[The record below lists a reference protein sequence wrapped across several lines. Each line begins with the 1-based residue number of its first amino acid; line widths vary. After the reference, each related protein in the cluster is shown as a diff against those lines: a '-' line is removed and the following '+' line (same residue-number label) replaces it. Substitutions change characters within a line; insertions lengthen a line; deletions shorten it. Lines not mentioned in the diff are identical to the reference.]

1 MSSDKSKGT
10 DLIKKEKAKKALV
23 FGGLGILFL
32 ASIYLIFAPTDA
44 DKEKEALQSGL
55 NVNIPQATDNKLTD
69 DKQKAYEFSSD
80 EKKNKDRERAIG
92 TLAEMYSSDNT
103 NEPDTENSNN
113 SNTTVNNNNESSS
126 HIDRS
131 VREYQAASQA
141 ISNFYENDYDYEKE
155 QMREELE
162 YLRQELKD
170 MEESQSEE
178 EKQLELLEKSYQ
190 MASKYLPTNM
200 NTQTSVSD
208 TTNKSHISSTF
219 NGQSMEVLPA
229 SKPVVSSLIQPMTD
243 EEFTEEYSK
252 ERNMSFITP
261 TANTDNS
268 QKNTIACKVDRT
280 TTIRDNETLQLRLLE
295 SVRIDE
301 NIIPRNALLTAK
313 SKLSGNRM
321 MLYVTTIELGEN
333 IYPVKLTAYDM
344 DGLEGVFIPGSD
356 EMDALKEVGANVGG
370 SVGTSF
376 TFSSSAKDQ
385 IISDAARGLMQG
397 TSNYLVK
404 KIRTI
409 KVTFKSGHRLMLMPT
424 K

>member
-1 MSSDKSKGT
+1 MSSDKNKGT
-10 DLIKKEKAKKALV
+10 DLMKNEKVKKALV
-23 FGGLGILFL
+23 FGGLGVLLL
-32 ASIYLIFAPTDA
+32 ASIYLIFAPSDT
-44 DKEKEALQSGL
+44 DKEKETLQSRL
-55 NVNIPQATDNKLTD
+55 NVNIPQATDNKLTE
-69 DKQKAYEFSSD
+69 DKQKAYEFSSN
-80 EKKNKDRERAIG
+80 EKKDKDRERAIG
-92 TLAEMYSSDNT
+92 TLAEMYNSDNT
-103 NEPDTENSNN
+103 NEPKKENSEEDN
-113 SNTTVNNNNESSS
+113 SEADNRNKSSS

-141 ISNFYENDYDYEKE
+141 VSNFYENDYDYEKE

-190 MASKYLPTNM
+190 MASKYLPSGM
-200 NTQTSVSD
+200 NTQVSTKD
-208 TTNKSHISSTF
+208 TTNNSHKSSTF
-219 NGQSMEVLPA
+219 NGLSMEVLPA

-243 EEFTEEYSK
+243 EEFAEEYSK

-261 TANTDNS
+261 TANTDDS

-295 SVRIDE
+295 SVRIGE
-301 NIIPRNALLTAK
+301 NIIPRNSLLTAK

-385 IISDAARGLMQG
+385 ILSDAARGLMQG

-404 KIRTI
+404 KIKTI

>member
-10 DLIKKEKAKKALV
+10 DLIKKEKAKKVLV

-32 ASIYLIFAPTDA
+32 ASMYLIFAPTDA

-69 DKQKAYEFSSD
+69 DKQKAYEFSS

-92 TLAEMYSSDNT
+92 TLAEMYSSENT

-141 ISNFYENDYDYEKE
+141 VSNFYENDYDYEKE

-229 SKPVVSSLIQPMTD
+229 SKPVVSSLIQTMTD
-243 EEFTEEYSK
+243 KEFTEKYSK

-301 NIIPRNALLTAK
+301 NIIPRNALLTAI

-356 EMDALKEVGANVGG
+356 EMDALN
-370 SVGTSF
+370 
-376 TFSSSAKDQ
+376 
-385 IISDAARGLMQG
+385 AARGLLQG

>member
-1 MSSDKSKGT
+1 M
-10 DLIKKEKAKKALV
+10 
-23 FGGLGILFL
+23 
-32 ASIYLIFAPTDA
+32 YLIFAPTDA
-44 DKEKEALQSGL
+44 DKDKEALQSGL

-92 TLAEMYSSDNT
+92 TLAEMYSSENT

-141 ISNFYENDYDYEKE
+141 VSNFYENDYDYEKE

-252 ERNMSFITP
+252 ERNMSLITP
-261 TANTDNS
+261 PANTDNS
-268 QKNTIACKVDRT
+268 QKNTFACNVDRT

>member
-10 DLIKKEKAKKALV
+10 DLIKKEKAKKVLV

-32 ASIYLIFAPTDA
+32 ASMYLIFAPTDA
-44 DKEKEALQSGL
+44 EKEKEALQSGL

-92 TLAEMYSSDNT
+92 TLAEMYSSENT
-103 NEPDTENSNN
+103 NEPDTENSNK
-113 SNTTVNNNNESSS
+113 SNTIVNNNNESSS

-141 ISNFYENDYDYEKE
+141 VSNFYENDYDYEKE

-200 NTQTSVSD
+200 NTQTSVNDS
-208 TTNKSHISSTF
+208 TNKSHISSTF

-243 EEFTEEYSK
+243 EVFTNSCYS
-252 ERNMSFITP
+252 IL
-261 TANTDNS
+261 
-268 QKNTIACKVDRT
+268 CK
-280 TTIRDNETLQLRLLE
+280 Q
-295 SVRIDE
+295 
-301 NIIPRNALLTAK
+301 
-313 SKLSGNRM
+313 
-321 MLYVTTIELGEN
+321 
-333 IYPVKLTAYDM
+333 
-344 DGLEGVFIPGSD
+344 
-356 EMDALKEVGANVGG
+356 
-370 SVGTSF
+370 
-376 TFSSSAKDQ
+376 
-385 IISDAARGLMQG
+385 
-397 TSNYLVK
+397 
-404 KIRTI
+404 
-409 KVTFKSGHRLMLMPT
+409 
-424 K
+424 

>member
-1 MSSDKSKGT
+1 MN
-10 DLIKKEKAKKALV
+10 LI
-23 FGGLGILFL
+23 
-32 ASIYLIFAPTDA
+32 
-44 DKEKEALQSGL
+44 
-55 NVNIPQATDNKLTD
+55 
-69 DKQKAYEFSSD
+69 QKT
-80 EKKNKDRERAIG
+80 AI
-92 TLAEMYSSDNT
+92 TVD
-103 NEPDTENSNN
+103 
-113 SNTTVNNNNESSS
+113 TTVNNNNESSS

-141 ISNFYENDYDYEKE
+141 VSNFYENDYDYEKE

-268 QKNTIACKVDRT
+268 QKNTIAVKW
-280 TTIRDNETLQLRLLE
+280 IELPQSETMRLCNSDCLK
-295 SVRIDE
+295 SVRIGE

-344 DGLEGVFIPGSD
+344 DGLEGVFIPGS
-356 EMDALKEVGANVGG
+356 
-370 SVGTSF
+370 
-376 TFSSSAKDQ
+376 
-385 IISDAARGLMQG
+385 
-397 TSNYLVK
+397 
-404 KIRTI
+404 
-409 KVTFKSGHRLMLMPT
+409 
-424 K
+424 

>member
-103 NEPDTENSNN
+103 NEPDIENS
-113 SNTTVNNNNESSS
+113 NNNNESSS

-141 ISNFYENDYDYEKE
+141 VSNFYENDYDYEKE

-200 NTQTSVSD
+200 NTQTSVNDS
-208 TTNKSHISSTF
+208 TNKSHISSTF

-261 TANTDNS
+261 TANRDNS

-295 SVRIDE
+295 SVRIGE

-356 EMDALKEVGANVGG
+356 EMDALNEVGANVGG

-409 KVTFKSGHRLMLMPT
+409 KVTFKSGHRLMLMLT

>member
-32 ASIYLIFAPTDA
+32 ASMYLIFAPTDA

-141 ISNFYENDYDYEKE
+141 VSNFYENDYDYEKE

-208 TTNKSHISSTF
+208 TTNKSHISSP
-219 NGQSMEVLPA
+219 SMGHEA
-229 SKPVVSSLIQPMTD
+229 
-243 EEFTEEYSK
+243 FTEEYSK

-261 TANTDNS
+261 TANTDNL

-295 SVRIDE
+295 SVRIGE

-356 EMDALKEVGANVGG
+356 EMDALKKVGANVGG

>member
-1 MSSDKSKGT
+1 MSSDKNKGT
-10 DLIKKEKAKKALV
+10 DLMKNEKAKKAFV
-23 FGGLGILFL
+23 FAGLGILFL
-32 ASIYLIFAPTDA
+32 ASMYLIFAPSDA
-44 DKEKEALQSGL
+44 DREKEALQSGL

-69 DKQKAYEFSSD
+69 DKQKAYEFSSN
-80 EKKNKDRERAIG
+80 EKKDKERERAIG
-92 TLAEMYSSDNT
+92 TLGEMYNSDST
-103 NEPDTENSNN
+103 NDPEAENIDKDNPASDGDNKRTSN
-113 SNTTVNNNNESSS
+113 
-126 HIDRS
+126 IDRS

-141 ISNFYENDYDYEKE
+141 VSNFYEDDYDQEKE
-155 QMREELE
+155 QMREELD
-162 YLRQELKD
+162 YLRQKLMD

-178 EKQLELLEKSYQ
+178 DKQLELLEKSYQ
-190 MASKYLPTNM
+190 MASKYLPTN
-200 NTQTSVSD
+200 TTSTKD
-208 TTNKSHISSTF
+208 TINKSHDSSTF

-344 DGLEGVFIPGSD
+344 DGLEGVFIPESD

>member
-32 ASIYLIFAPTDA
+32 ASMYLIFAPTDA

-141 ISNFYENDYDYEKE
+141 VSNFYENDYDYEKE

-261 TANTDNS
+261 TANTDNL

-295 SVRIDE
+295 SVRIGE

-356 EMDALKEVGANVGG
+356 EMDA
-370 SVGTSF
+370 
-376 TFSSSAKDQ
+376 
-385 IISDAARGLMQG
+385 
-397 TSNYLVK
+397 
-404 KIRTI
+404 
-409 KVTFKSGHRLMLMPT
+409 
-424 K
+424 